1 MTWLLLA
8 HAVAAV
14 AAPWLVRVLGPR
26 AFWLLAV
33 APAATAVWALANTS
47 AAHSAVPPRLSWTWV
62 PSLRLEASF
71 VLDPLAWLMCLV
83 VGAIGAAVLVYCAAY
98 FDDDEPGLGRF
109 AGCLT
114 AFAGAMLGLVGTDD
128 LLVLFVFWE
137 ATTVLSY
144 LLIGHR
150 PQAKAS
156 RSAATEALVVT
167 TFGGLVML
175 LGIVLLGET
184 AGTYQLSE
192 LLAAPPTGPVVEAAL
207 VCILVGALSKSAQVP
222 FHFWLPGAMAAPTPV
237 SAYLHAAA
245 MVKAG
250 IYLLARLAPGF
261 AEHASWWPIV
271 LAVGGS
277 TMLIGAWRALRQ
289 HDLKLLLAYGTVS
302 QLGFL
307 TVVAGS
313 GGYNAG
319 LTALTLL
326 LAHALFKACLFLVV
340 GTIDH
345 CTDTRDL
352 RELSGLGR
360 RWPVLALVTVL
371 ALASMAGVPPLLGF
385 VSKEMAYDTFL
396 TAALEQGSVL
406 DAVALVVLV
415 VGSVLTFAY
424 SARFAMGAFTRKAGL
439 ADTPVLH
446 PPAGALLAVPVV
458 LGGLSLLAGPLST
471 AIEPWLVGYAE
482 QMPRAGHDVHLGLW
496 HGVGPALG
504 LSVLT
509 IGLGVVLVLARR
521 PLEALQARVGWVP
534 AAETGYRLL
543 MRSLDRVSLEVT
555 GAVQRGSLPL
565 TLGLIMTTLVVLVG
579 GSLLLGGAPWP
590 TEVTWFASPAHLGIA
605 VVAVVAALAAVRSRR
620 RLRGVFAVGV
630 TGYATALIFVLHG
643 APDLALT
650 QVLVETVSLV
660 VLVLVLRRFSGRF
673 NDDSTRRQRVVRT
686 VIGVAVGL
694 TVTAVAL
701 VASAARDGAPASD
714 GLETTAVDFG
724 GGYNIVNVILV
735 DTRAWDTMGELSVVL
750 VAATGIASLVYV
762 QGNQVHEHNERLRQA
777 RARRRTYTRPLTTA
791 SSWLAEGE
799 QVPAERRSVTLE
811 VVTRLVFHTMLVWSV
826 YLLLS
831 GHNLPGGGF
840 AAGLVAGLAL
850 TVRYLAGGRAELQ
863 AAMPVTPGLLLGT
876 GLFLSAGFGFV
887 SILFGGRVLQ
897 TWIVDV
903 HVPLLGELHLVTSV
917 VFDMGVYLVVIGLV
931 LDILRSLGGHLDVQ
945 IEEDRVREARRRRL
959 RRDPGGPPP
968 ALEQEVLR

>member
-1 MTWLLLA
+1 MLLLA

-14 AAPWLVRVLGPR
+14 AAPWLVRVVGRR
-26 AFWLLAV
+26 AFWLLAA
-33 APAATAVWALANTS
+33 APAATAVWALAQTG
-47 AAHSAVPPRLSWTWV
+47 AAHSDTPPRISWTWV
-62 PSLRLEASF
+62 PSLDLRLSF
-71 VLDPLAWLMCLV
+71 LLDPLAWLMCLV
-83 VGAIGAAVLVYCAAY
+83 VGGVGAAVLVYCAAY
-98 FDDDEPGLGRF
+98 FDEDEPGLGRF

-114 AFAGAMLGLVGTDD
+114 GFAGAMLGLVATDD

-150 PQAKAS
+150 PETKAA

-167 TFGGLVML
+167 TFGGLAML
-175 LGIVLLGET
+175 LGIVLLGEA

-192 LLAAPPTGPVVEAAL
+192 VLAAPPTGPVVEAAL
-207 VCILVGALSKSAQVP
+207 ACILVGALSKSAQVP

-250 IYLLARLAPGF
+250 IYLVARLAPGF
-261 AEHASWWPIV
+261 ADADVWLPVV
-271 LAVGGS
+271 LGVGGL

-307 TVVAGS
+307 TVVAGVGS
-313 GGYNAG
+313 YNGG

-326 LAHALFKACLFLVV
+326 LAHALFKGCLFLVV

-345 CTDTRDL
+345 STDTRDL

-360 RWPVLALVTVL
+360 RWPLLTTATLL

-396 TAALEQGSVL
+396 TAARAGSVA
-406 DAVALVVLV
+406 DGVVLAV
-415 VGSVLTFAY
+415 LVTGSVLTVAY
-424 SARFAMGAFTRKAGL
+424 SARFALGAFPTKRGL
-439 ADTPVLH
+439 DDTPVLH
-446 PPAGALLAVPVV
+446 PPSGALVGVPVV
-458 LGGLSLLAGPLST
+458 LAAASLLAGPLST
-471 AIEPWLVGYAE
+471 WIEPWLTGYAGS
-482 QMPRAGHDVHLGLW
+482 MPAADHRVHLGLW
-496 HGVGPALG
+496 HGLGWPLG

-509 IGLGVVLVLARR
+509 LLLGALVVLGRDGV
-521 PLEALQARVGWVP
+521 EAVQQRLSRVP
-534 AAETGYRLL
+534 SASTAYRVV
-543 MRSLDRVSLEVT
+543 MRSLDRLSLEVT

-565 TLGLIMTTLVVLVG
+565 QLGLVLGTLV
-579 GSLLLGGAPWP
+579 LLLAGAVALHGISWP
-590 TEVTWFASPAHLGIA
+590 ADVLWFATPADLGVA
-605 VVAVVAALAAVRSRR
+605 AVAVVAAVAAVRSRR
-620 RLRGVFAVGV
+620 RLRGVFCVGV
-630 TGYATALIFVLHG
+630 TGYATAMVFVLHG

-650 QVLVETVSLV
+650 QVLVESVALV

-686 VIGVAVGL
+686 VIGVAVGA
-694 TVTAVAL
+694 TVTLVAL
-701 VASAARDGAPASD
+701 VASGARDAPPAST
-714 GLETTAVDFG
+714 GLDVTAVDFG

-762 QGNQVHEHNERLRQA
+762 RGNQVHEHNERLRQA
-777 RARRRTYTRPLTTA
+777 RARRRQYTRPLTTA
-791 SSWLAEGE
+791 SSWLAEGQ
-799 QVPAERRSVTLE
+799 QVPAERRSVVLE
-811 VVTRLVFHTMLVWSV
+811 VVTRLVFHTIIVWSV

-863 AAMPVTPGLLLGT
+863 AAVPVTPGLLMGA

-897 TWIVDV
+897 TWIFDV
-903 HVPLLGELHLVTSV
+903 SVPLLGKLHLVTST
-917 VFDMGVYLVVIGLV
+917 VFDIGVYLVVVGLV
-931 LDILRSLGGHLDVQ
+931 LDVLRSLGGHLDVQ
-945 IEEDRVREARRRRL
+945 IEEDQIRRARLAR
-959 RRDPGGPPP
+959 GSSAPPL
-968 ALEQEVLR
+968 ATERQVLR

>member
-8 HAVAAV
+8 HVVAAV
-14 AAPWLVRVLGPR
+14 GAPWLVRLLGRR
-26 AFWLLAV
+26 AFLVLAA
-33 APAATAVWALANTS
+33 APAATAVWALTQTA
-47 AAHSAVPPRLSWTWV
+47 AAHSATPPLQSWTWI
-62 PSLRLEASF
+62 PSLSLELSF

-83 VGAIGAAVLVYCAAY
+83 VGGVGAAVLVYCASY
-98 FDDDEPGLGRF
+98 FDSDEPGLGRF

-137 ATTVLSY
+137 ATTVLSF

-150 PQAKAS
+150 PETRTA

-167 TFGGLVML
+167 TFGGLAML

-192 LLAAPPTGPVVEAAL
+192 ILADPPRGPVVEAAVVL
-207 VCILVGALSKSAQVP
+207 LLVGALSKSAQVP

-261 AEHASWWPIV
+261 ADTSVWAPVV
-271 LAVGGS
+271 LSVGGL

-307 TVVAGS
+307 TVVAGAGS
-313 GGYNAG
+313 YNGG

-345 CTDTRDL
+345 STDTRDL
-352 RELSGLGR
+352 RELSGLWR
-360 RWPVLALVTVL
+360 RMPVLLVASVL
-371 ALASMAGVPPLLGF
+371 AAASMAGVPPLLGF

-396 TAALEQGSVL
+396 TRAETGGGW
-406 DAVALVVLV
+406 DWVVLGV
-415 VGSVLTFAY
+415 LVAGSVLTFAY
-424 SARFAMGAFTRKAGL
+424 SARFVRGAFGTREGV
-439 ADTPVLH
+439 DPTPVLH
-446 PPAGALLAVPVV
+446 PPGGPTVVVPALLAAA
-458 LGGLSLLAGPLST
+458 SLLAGPVST
-471 AIEPWLVGYAE
+471 RIEPYLVGYAE
-482 QMPRAGHDVHLGLW
+482 TMPAEEHAVHLGLW
-496 HGVGPALG
+496 HGLSPALG
-504 LSVLT
+504 LSALT
-509 IGLGVVLVLARR
+509 IVLGVLLVLVRG
-521 PLEALQARVGWVP
+521 PLERAQQRVPRVP
-534 AAETGYRLL
+534 AAETGYRVI
-543 MRSLDRVSLEVT
+543 MRTLDRVSLEVT

-565 TLGLIMTTLVVLVG
+565 SLGLILGTLVVLVG
-579 GSLLLGGAPWP
+579 TTLVLGG
-590 TEVTWFASPAHLGIA
+590 VTWPSEVVWWASPADIGIA
-605 VVAVVAALAAVRSRR
+605 VVAVVAAVAAVRSRR
-620 RLRGVFAVGV
+620 RLRGVFLVGV
-630 TGYATALIFVLHG
+630 TGYATALIFLLHG

-650 QVLVETVSLV
+650 QVLVETISLV
-660 VLVLVLRRFSGRF
+660 VLVLVLRRFGGRF
-673 NDDSTRRQRVVRT
+673 NDDPSRRQRVVRT
-686 VIGVAVGL
+686 VMGVAVGT
-694 TVTAVAL
+694 TVTLVAL
-701 VASAARDGAPASD
+701 SASAVRRHPPASEGMD
-714 GLETTAVDFG
+714 VSAVDFG

-735 DTRAWDTMGELSVVL
+735 DARAWDTMGELSVVL

-762 QGNQVHEHNERLRQA
+762 RGSEVHEHNERLRQA
-777 RARRRTYTRPLTTA
+777 RARRRSHPRAT
-791 SSWLAEGE
+791 SWLAAGDR
-799 QVPAERRSVTLE
+799 VPAERRSVALE
-811 VVTRLVFHTMLVWSV
+811 VVTRLVFHTMVVWSV

-897 TWIVDV
+897 TWIFDV

-917 VFDMGVYLVVIGLV
+917 VFDIGVYLVVVGLV
-931 LDILRSLGGHLDVQ
+931 LDVLRSLGGHLDVQ
-945 IEEDRVREARRRRL
+945 IEEDQATRRGGRRAR
-959 RRDPGGPPP
+959 
-968 ALEQEVLR
+968 AEVTR